1 MYCLP
6 SVKTDDFPDTGSI
19 RRKLKQF
26 ESSLV
31 RSILVKF
38 SRLSPEDQ
46 LLTVPVVIRL
56 GRPNQVLTLRDYLEY
71 PNSIPDDVADLS
83 SSTGE
88 FVLCIPP
95 AMFTG
100 MAHFRRERSADRAHW
115 PTLSR
120 DVITCVAAEAAAEIS
135 RMFEYQVALLTGET
149 SIGLLAEH
157 CAERI
162 MAFVLGDL
170 QAPRFDCNTVVQGA
184 VRGKRPVNPQNPA
197 SQTPLFISVIIG
209 MKELKW
215 NLFEVFDKPGLRK
228 AVLLVHDSVP
238 GPGDDDRCPWKF
250 YTTASADPMLYG
262 YRGQLVEW
270 DFLQG
275 CFRLNPYDEASFREE
290 MSWRYDD
297 FHRLYPPY
305 RRLFGAR
312 AMKRYYTE
320 QAGPGT
326 SPLTLDRFL
335 LRAVHGAAYTRD
347 AIQPVYRPLEPFNLA
362 EREGVDLSSAD
373 VPRVLLPKKNGVV
386 YDTYRRPVTPGGD
399 YRRPVTPG
407 GDYRRPV
414 TPGGELDV
422 FSPSTSL
429 VPMYSPRPV
438 DLNSSTVSEPP
449 WMRGGFTVV
458 EEVTTVHAHKG
469 WFWSLSALCL
479 SVCQSTCLCSISV
492 LVGPLSLYGFGVRIV
507 SLYPPACHMR
517 RLKGGVAR

>member
-1 MYCLP
+1 
-6 SVKTDDFPDTGSI
+6 
-19 RRKLKQF
+19 
-26 ESSLV
+26 
-31 RSILVKF
+31 
-38 SRLSPEDQ
+38 
-46 LLTVPVVIRL
+46 VVIRV

-71 PNSIPDDVADLS
+71 PNSIPDDVVDHS
-83 SSTGE
+83 SATGE
-88 FVLCIPP
+88 YVLCIPP

-120 DVITCVAAEAAAEIS
+120 DVVTCVAAESAAEIS

-197 SQTPLFISVIIG
+197 AQSPLFISVIIG

-238 GPGDDDRCPWKF
+238 APGDDDRCPWKF

-262 YRGQLVEW
+262 YRGQMVEW

-275 CFRLNPYDEASFREE
+275 CYRLNPYDEASFREE

-320 QAGPGT
+320 QARPGA
-326 SPLTLDRFL
+326 SPLTLNRFL
-335 LRAVHGAAYTRD
+335 LQAVHGAAYTRD
-347 AIQPVYRPLEPFNLA
+347 AIQPVYRPLEPFTLA
-362 EREGVDLSSAD
+362 ERDGVDLSSAD
-373 VPRVLLPKKNGVV
+373 VPRVLLPKKTGAV
-386 YDTYRRPVTPGGD
+386 YDGYRRPVTPGGD
-399 YRRPVTPG
+399 L
-407 GDYRRPV
+407 
-414 TPGGELDV
+414 EV

-429 VPMYSPRPV
+429 VPMYSPRGPV

-449 WMRGGFTVV
+449 WLGRGGYTFV
-458 EEVTTVHAHKG
+458 EEVTTVHAHRA
-469 WFWSLSALCL
+469 SH
-479 SVCQSTCLCSISV
+479 V
-492 LVGPLSLYGFGVRIV
+492 
-507 SLYPPACHMR
+507 
-517 RLKGGVAR
+517 